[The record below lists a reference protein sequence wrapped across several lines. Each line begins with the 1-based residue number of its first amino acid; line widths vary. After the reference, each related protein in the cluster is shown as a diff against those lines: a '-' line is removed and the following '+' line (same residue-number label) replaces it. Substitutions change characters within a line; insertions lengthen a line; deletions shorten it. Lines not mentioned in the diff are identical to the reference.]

1 MPIQSKYSNQQ
12 VESLMAELSQV
23 FSKHQAPID
32 LELMVL
38 GNMVSQIMAERVPAA
53 QKQVLTEQF
62 CSVLKQAVS

>member
-1 MPIQSKYSNQQ
+1 
-12 VESLMAELSQV
+12 MAELSEV
-23 FSKHQAPID
+23 FSKHQAPLD

-53 QKQVLTEQF
+53 QKQILTEQF